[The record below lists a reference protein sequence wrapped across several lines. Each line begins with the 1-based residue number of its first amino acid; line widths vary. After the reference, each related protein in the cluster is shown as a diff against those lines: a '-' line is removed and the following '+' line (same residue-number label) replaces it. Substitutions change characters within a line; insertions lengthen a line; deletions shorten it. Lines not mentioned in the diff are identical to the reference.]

1 MRADHR
7 LAVVVDTNVWISAAL
22 SRVGAPALVVR
33 HVLAHGVPV
42 FSEQTFAELQTRV
55 WKAKFDRYLSMEVRE
70 RLLHD
75 LNAAARWIDVPPAIA
90 AVTHCRDKDDDPF
103 IHAALAA
110 GAPWLVTG
118 DQDLL
123 IVPPIAGLQI
133 ITPAAALALPAF
145 GGSSPVT

>member
-7 LAVVVDTNVWISAAL
+7 VAVVVDTNVWISAAL
-22 SRVGAPALVVR
+22 SRRGAPALVVQY
-33 HVLAHGVPV
+33 VLAHGLPV
-42 FSEQTFAELQTRV
+42 FSERTFSELQARL
-55 WKAKFDRYLSMEVRE
+55 WKPKFDRYLNMDVRE

-75 LNAAARWIDVPPAIA
+75 LNAAAHWVDVPAAIG
-90 AVTHCRDKDDDPF
+90 AVAHCRDADDDHF

-110 GAPWLVTG
+110 GASWLIAG

-123 IVPPIAGLQI
+123 DVPPIEGLQI

-145 GGSSPVT
+145 GRGA

>member
-1 MRADHR
+1 MKAEHR
-7 LAVVVDTNVWISAAL
+7 LLAVIDTNVWISAAL
-22 SRVGAPALVVR
+22 SPAGALAQLVR

-42 FSEQTFAELQTRV
+42 FSDGTFAELQTRL
-55 WKAKFDRYLSMEVRE
+55 WKPKFDRYLDMDLRR

-75 LNAAARWIDVPPAIA
+75 LNAAALWIEVPPAVA
-90 AVTHCRDKDDDPF
+90 AVAHCRDVDDDRV

-123 IVPPIAGLQI
+123 CVPPMPGLCI
-133 ITPAAALALPAF
+133 LTPAAALAAVEPPTS
-145 GGSSPVT
+145 GG